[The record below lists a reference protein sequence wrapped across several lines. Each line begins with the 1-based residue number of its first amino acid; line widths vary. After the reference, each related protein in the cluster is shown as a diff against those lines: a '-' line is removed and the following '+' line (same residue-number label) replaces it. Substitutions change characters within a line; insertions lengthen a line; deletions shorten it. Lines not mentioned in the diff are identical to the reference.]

1 MKKYILSCVDHTVVI
16 VETSV
21 VIDSLYVASVFAGK
35 QVYDIT
41 LMQVCS
47 LSQKRAVGLS
57 WRLDFSGVEPPACL
71 LYDLHNFLGKSLCNL
86 YIVFFL

>member
-41 LMQVCS
+41 LFQVLFPFSEKES
-47 LSQKRAVGLS
+47 LV
-57 WRLDFSGVEPPACL
+57 
-71 LYDLHNFLGKSLCNL
+71 
-86 YIVFFL
+86 

>member
-1 MKKYILSCVDHTVVI
+1 MKKYILSCVDHTVVV

-21 VIDSLYVASVFAGK
+21 VIDSLYVASAFAGK

-57 WRLDFSGVEPPACL
+57 
-71 LYDLHNFLGKSLCNL
+71 
-86 YIVFFL
+86 